1 MTVYSKKGKPY
12 ELDGVYCRHCF
23 ETSSSEEETAEPIP
37 VPEEAKT
44 EEVKESPVKD
54 SPVKDSP
61 VKEMEL
67 PPVV

>member
-1 MTVYSKKGKPY
+1 MTVYS
-12 ELDGVYCRHCF
+12 EA
-23 ETSSSEEETAEPIP
+23 SSSEEETAEPIP